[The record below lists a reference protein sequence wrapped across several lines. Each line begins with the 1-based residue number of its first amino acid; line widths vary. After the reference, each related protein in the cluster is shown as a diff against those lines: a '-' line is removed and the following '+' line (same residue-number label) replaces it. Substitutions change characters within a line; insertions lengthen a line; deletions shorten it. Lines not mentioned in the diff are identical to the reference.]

1 MTTNT
6 QNNTIPQMMTIR
18 QVAKTGIFP
27 ENALRVLVKNGEI
40 PAVYSGCKAFIN
52 YNTVVAYLEK
62 KTRIEA

>member
-1 MTTNT
+1 MNTNT
-6 QNNTIPQMMTIR
+6 NTIPQMMTIR

-52 YNTVVAYLEK
+52 YNTVVAYLEQ

>member
-52 YNTVVAYLEK
+52 YNTVIAYLEQ
-62 KTRIEA
+62 KTKLEA

>member
-62 KTRIEA
+62 KTKIEA